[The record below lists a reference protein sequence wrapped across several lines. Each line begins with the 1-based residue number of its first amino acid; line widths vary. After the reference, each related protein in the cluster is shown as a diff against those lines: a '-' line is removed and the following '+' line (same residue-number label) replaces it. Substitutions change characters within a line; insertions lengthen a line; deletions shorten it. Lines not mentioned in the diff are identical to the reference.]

1 MKFDEKMNGRG
12 SGKLS
17 IGGNGFC
24 EGHWKRKITF
34 KNE

>member
-17 IGGNGFC
+17 GNGFC
-24 EGHWKRKITF
+24 EGHWKRREK
-34 KNE
+34 KNNV